1 MLLIRKYASQ
11 IWKIRLQTILL
22 LINITIK
29 LCPSFYINVKDEG
42 VSFEEEIKKHL
53 IIQVLVMRY

>member
-1 MLLIRKYASQ
+1 MLLIRKSASQ

-22 LINITIK
+22 LINITVK
-29 LCPSFYINVKDEG
+29 LCPSFYINVKDED

-53 IIQVLVMRY
+53 IIQVPVMRY